1 MAKIDLDKMISTYA
15 HRAIFQLKMKVKQN
29 KLLGNIGYLEFTD
42 TSSQVDYTEGIV
54 KASVVITDGINII
67 DNLNVKLVIEQVYNN
82 GILKIPNAE
91 KEAVRIGKMIDKCVS
106 KMHSEK
112 DVTYRETL
120 PFIITQS
127 VPGCSKLQGKILLP
141 SKDSEKWNTK
151 AMLFHLLNNRIIGL
165 LYANHDMVVGK
176 IEEPE
181 FGWRGNNKSTFYLNC
196 NIDYELKKCK
206 VRISIPFN
214 KAEQGFS
221 LYTSMFRLEETVDQ
235 VAEQLRKQVPVNV
248 VEKTSES
255 KPSKKVT
262 NKEVGSKET
271 CVRREPEDDL
281 PFCKI
286 TTYGVEYVRSTK
298 NPGDWELAD
307 PDIDEKIAANCV
319 NGAVTIFTEGLFKE
333 VPVKAPEVEKEEK
346 NDFFKKFDVYRGDVI
361 DEGVEYPYLP
371 IVDSYLSLV
380 RTTVWDKL
388 HRATMEAELSKITR
402 GTELDYLNYD
412 VETKLEDHFLD
423 ENVCCY
429 NYGIEVA
436 IGYRDKMCAMVREYR
451 ATVGYVSFNDDKVSI
466 DPIPSIMVNIERFVN
481 EIVKHLSQ

>member
-29 KLLGNIGYLEFTD
+29 KLLGNIGYLEFTG
-42 TSSQVDYTEGIV
+42 TSSQVDYTEGVV
-54 KASVVITDGINII
+54 KARVSITDGINII
-67 DNLNVKLVIEQVYNN
+67 DTLNVKLVIEQVYNN

-91 KEAVRIGKMIDKCVS
+91 KEAVRIGKMIDKCIS

-112 DVTYRETL
+112 DVTYHETL

-176 IEEPE
+176 IEEAD

-214 KAEQGFS
+214 KTDQGFS
-221 LYTSMFRLEETVDQ
+221 LYTSMFRLEEIVGQ

-255 KPSKKVT
+255 KPSKKVAA
-262 NKEVGSKET
+262 KET
-271 CVRREPEDDL
+271 ENDERFLVSNVLLIEEKPKNTEPLSITLASNTHDTVCTLMELWMKSTFTSLLLMNTVTAPLIDDIIYTVLIKTTGKDENTIEGNMEIKIAL
-281 PFCKI
+281 PGSEEIIYRAKI
-286 TTYGVEYVRSTK
+286 YTYGMLTGLKFYTQIEGMGKVIQV
-298 NPGDWELAD
+298 LAD
-307 PDIDEKIAANCV
+307 KIKERE
-319 NGAVTIFTEGLFKE
+319 NGK
-333 VPVKAPEVEKEEK
+333 
-346 NDFFKKFDVYRGDVI
+346 
-361 DEGVEYPYLP
+361 
-371 IVDSYLSLV
+371 
-380 RTTVWDKL
+380 
-388 HRATMEAELSKITR
+388 
-402 GTELDYLNYD
+402 
-412 VETKLEDHFLD
+412 
-423 ENVCCY
+423 
-429 NYGIEVA
+429 
-436 IGYRDKMCAMVREYR
+436 
-451 ATVGYVSFNDDKVSI
+451 
-466 DPIPSIMVNIERFVN
+466 
-481 EIVKHLSQ
+481 